1 VGVADDKTKAGF
13 DHFEQIKYLSHN
25 FQLFRAA
32 NVFLKEDQ
40 MTWHKVIIAAILALP
55 LERLGNAQEKKLEP
69 LIVSYSSFTGN
80 RAPLWIAKELGLYE
94 KYGLDVKLV
103 SIAAGSVS
111 LTALLAGNVHLT
123 TDSSSGVVG
132 AVARGA
138 PIVTVSTN
146 GALPY
151 QLVALPTIKSPAE
164 LKGKIVGSSRI
175 GAGTDFLLRR
185 ILAKLGLMAGKD
197 VLLIPTGVS
206 ESDKRIQLMFQGKID
221 ATIGESDKV
230 FQFQE
235 LGGQKLSVLG
245 GPKDFGVPAPGSE
258 ITTTRQ
264 MLKELRPRL
273 KAFFMAYSDAI
284 AAGRRNKELAYQ
296 VFRKYMRV
304 DNPKLLDFTYRV
316 QFLEAI
322 PAKPYPRD
330 DAVQASIEDLKES
343 TPKLEGMKVGDFLDA
358 SLIKEIDNEGFF
370 TKLGRP

>member
-1 VGVADDKTKAGF
+1 
-13 DHFEQIKYLSHN
+13 
-25 FQLFRAA
+25 
-32 NVFLKEDQ
+32 
-40 MTWHKVIIAAILALP
+40 MTWQKVIIALILALP
-55 LERLGNAQEKKLEP
+55 MDGLGATQERKLEP

-80 RAPLWIAKELGLYE
+80 RAPLWIAKELGIYE

-111 LTALLAGNVHLT
+111 LTALLAGNVQLT

-151 QLVALPTIKSPAE
+151 QLVAVPAIKSPAE
-164 LKGKIVGSSRI
+164 LRGKIVGSSRI

-185 ILAKLGLMAGKD
+185 ILAKLGLTIGKD
-197 VLLIPTGVS
+197 VSLLPTGVS

-230 FQFQE
+230 FQFAE

-245 GPKDFGVPAPGSE
+245 EPKDFGVPAPGSE
-258 ITTTRQ
+258 INTTRQ
-264 MLKELRPRL
+264 ILRELRPRL
-273 KAFFMAYSDAI
+273 KAFFMAYSEAI
-284 AAGRRNKELAYQ
+284 AAGRRNKEFAYQ
-296 VFRKYMRV
+296 VFRKYMRI
-304 DNPKLLDFTYRV
+304 DNPQLLDFTYRV

-322 PAKPYPRD
+322 PAKPYPRE
-330 DAVQASIEDLKES
+330 DAVQASIEDLKAS
-343 TPKLEGMKVGDFLDA
+343 TPKLEGMKVNEFLDG

-370 TKLGRP
+370 SKIGRP

>member
-1 VGVADDKTKAGF
+1 MVWRN
-13 DHFEQIKYLSHN
+13 L
-25 FQLFRAA
+25 
-32 NVFLKEDQ
+32 
-40 MTWHKVIIAAILALP
+40 VIVPLLALS
-55 LERLGNAQEKKLEP
+55 LAGIGKAQEKKLEP

-123 TDSSSGVVG
+123 TDSSSGVVS

-151 QLVALPTIKSPAE
+151 QLIALPSIKSPTE

-185 ILAKLGLMAGKD
+185 ILAKLGFIVGKD
-197 VLLIPTGVS
+197 VSLIPTGVS

-230 FQFQE
+230 FQFAE
-235 LGGQKLSVLG
+235 LGGQKISVLG
-245 GPKDFGVPAPGSE
+245 EPKDFGVPSPGSE
-258 ITTTRQ
+258 INTTRQ
-264 MLKELRPRL
+264 FLKELRPRL
-273 KAFFMAYSDAI
+273 KAFFMAHSQAI
-284 AAGRRNKELAYQ
+284 AAGRKNKELTYQ

-304 DNPKLLDFTYRV
+304 ENPKLLDFTYRV
-316 QFLEAI
+316 QFLDAI
-322 PAKPYPRD
+322 PAKPYPRE
-330 DAVQASIEDLKES
+330 DAIQASIEDLRES
-343 TPKLEGMKVGDFLDA
+343 TPKLEGMKATDFFDA
-358 SLIKEIDNEGFF
+358 SLIKEIDNDGFF
-370 TKLGRP
+370 TRLGKP